1 MYLEDNYHIYAPRK
15 CKDALYAT
23 LSSES
28 TAASSIGITPQIFV
42 TYTFY
47 VRPVIN
53 LKSNTLITSGDGS
66 LSNPYVI
73 K

>member
-1 MYLEDNYHIYAPRK
+1 MTPSAKLITSN
-15 CKDALYAT
+15 AT

-28 TAASSIGITPQIFV
+28 TAKSSIGITPQIFV

-66 LSNPYVI
+66 LSNPYI
-73 K
+73 IE